1 MIKKI
6 ESIQNDRIK
15 ELIKLREKKSYRE
28 QTGFFL
34 IEGER
39 EFLRACEY
47 GKKIVSVFYQPEL
60 ISQSIKDTIKNMNVE
75 LIEVSQTVFSKVS
88 VREDSG
94 GILGVVKKDNLGI
107 EELRSILKN
116 TSSPF
121 ILIVEQVEKPG
132 NLGAILRTCDGAGV
146 DLVIVN
152 NSVDWSN
159 PNCIRSSLG
168 GVFTVPVA
176 ELSCKDTLSLCK
188 EFNIKIVSTTPN
200 TDSFYYDE
208 DLSGPVAVVV
218 GAESTGL
225 SEFWLE
231 NSNVNVKIP
240 MEKTI
245 DSLNV
250 SVATS
255 ILLYEVLRQRKITS
269 RE

>member
-6 ESIQNDRIK
+6 ESSSNTRIK

-28 QTGFFL
+28 QTGTFF

-47 GKKIVSVFYQPEL
+47 GKKIQSIFYQPDL
-60 ISQSIKDTIKNMNVE
+60 ISQKIKNTIYDMNVE
-75 LIEVSQTVFSKVS
+75 LIEVSSLVFSKVS

-94 GILGVVKKDNLGI
+94 GIVAIVKKDNLGV
-107 EELRSILKN
+107 EEARSILKK
-116 TSSPF
+116 TTSPF

-132 NLGAILRTCDGAGV
+132 NLGAILRSCDGAGV

-168 GVFTVPVA
+168 GVFTVPIA
-176 ELSCKDTLSLCK
+176 EISCEDTLSICK
-188 EFNIKIVSTTPN
+188 EFGIRVVSTTPN

-208 DLSGPVAVVV
+208 DLSGAVAIVV
-218 GAESTGL
+218 GAESSGL
-225 SEFWLE
+225 TDFWLE
-231 NSNVNVKIP
+231 NSDINVKIP

-255 ILLYEVLRQRKITS
+255 ILLYEVLRQRKVK
-269 RE
+269 